1 MKKFLISIFMC
12 FFLMLNLSAQS
23 ATSHP
28 EVVFDGFNVTEP
40 NHAKVTVS
48 LKTLTNSNISITG
61 TDASKIKFGEYDN
74 GYGKNDDGTIKP
86 YVGVALYYE
95 GPVTFGTGTDTAK
108 NTVDAEVKLRWPNG
122 ATLYDGTKADVLMT
136 ISEIEFNVE
145 KLKTNMVQQSKYILA
160 IAVSYNNKEFWFTSQ
175 AAQTRVLTDG
185 PITEELAAEVDTE
198 IQSGNSYKVKMQLLK
213 SGTNTPIDETKY
225 TNFAFGMND
234 IDMTDRTVDVSEY
247 TDEQVAEKYIKRADG
262 LYTEGVEFI
271 EGFDNTVHFAYNTDN
286 KPEDFL
292 STEQSVIRTVTGTH
306 NGVKVVVDA
315 HKITN
320 KDIRPGPRDNTTYYS
335 GFVTMA
341 SPQSSTFYWTG
352 NDCSSKLFSP
362 QDVLI
367 REKHNADGLV
377 TTTSYGEGIIF
388 EKLDQWEETYHPG
401 GSSPVYTYNPK
412 TGYYLVSLKID
423 DEETEAAS
431 NFKYTFNTLFYNP
444 LVRLDADAN
453 VIKDENDNPVYVNE
467 PHSIEIVYA
476 PNAFIVVYEDGGGTD
491 GVEKMP
497 DQDGVYGEPIALQ
510 ENEYAKTDYDFVNW
524 KVFIEDSEGNRT
536 NYLDSKGKQIYFNDQ
551 DVVNDIPV
559 PNNGKLVLV
568 AMWRPSSPKTG
579 ILSVSGILLLLVA
592 GFIVYKSTRKNKIN
606 EI

>member
-1 MKKFLISIFMC
+1 MY
-12 FFLMLNLSAQS
+12 
-23 ATSHP
+23 
-28 EVVFDGFNVTEP
+28 DGFNVTEP

-48 LKTLTNSNISITG
+48 LKTLTDSNVSITG
-61 TDASKIKFGEYDN
+61 TDKDYIKLGQYNN
-74 GYGKNDDGTIKP
+74 GYGENDDGTIKP
-86 YVGVALYYE
+86 YQGIALYYK
-95 GPVTFGTGTDTAK
+95 GPVTFGVDTNTAK
-108 NTVDAEVKLRWPNG
+108 NTVDAIVTLRWPNG

-136 ISEIEFNVE
+136 ISEIEFNV
-145 KLKTNMVQQSKYILA
+145 KKIISGLDDNKPYVLP
-160 IAVSYNNKEFWFTSQ
+160 IAVSYNNKELWFTSQ
-175 AAQTRVLTDG
+175 HPQTRVLTEG
-185 PITEELAAEVDTE
+185 IMTEELVAEIDTK
-198 IQSGNSYKVKMQLLK
+198 IQSGSSYKINMQLLK

-225 TNFAFGMND
+225 TNFAFGVND
-234 IDMTDRTVDVSEY
+234 VDTIDKTVDVSEY
-247 TDEQVAEKYIKRADG
+247 DSVNQLTEIYTKRANG
-262 LYTEGVEFI
+262 LYTEAVEFI
-271 EGFDNTVHFAYNTDN
+271 KGFNNTVHFAFETN
-286 KPEDFL
+286 PEGFL
-292 STEQSVIRTVTGTH
+292 ITEQSIVRAVTG
-306 NGVKVVVDA
+306 A
-315 HKITN
+315 HGGIKITVDPVKKAN
-320 KDIRPGPRDNTTYYS
+320 SNIRPMHVDETTYYS

-352 NDCSSKLFSP
+352 TDCSSKLFSP

-388 EKLDQWEETYHPG
+388 EKLDEWEETYHPG

-412 TGYYLVSLKID
+412 AGYYLVSLKID
-423 DEETEAAS
+423 DEETEATS

-444 LVRLDADAN
+444 LVRLDANAK
-453 VIKDENDNPVYVNE
+453 VIKDENNNPIYVAE